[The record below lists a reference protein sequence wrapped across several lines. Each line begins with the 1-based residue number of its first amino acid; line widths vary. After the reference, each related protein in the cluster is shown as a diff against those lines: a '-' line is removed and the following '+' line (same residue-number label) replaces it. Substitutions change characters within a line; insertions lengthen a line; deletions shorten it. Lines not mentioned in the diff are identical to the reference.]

1 MKTITVEEEL
11 PVSIAPLTKQGKP
24 AKVDGDPIWT
34 LSEGAPGTLE
44 PGATPFDKVFRP
56 FPDGQTGAAL
66 ITVEVDADLGE
77 GVRMLTGALAVAV
90 VAAEATTLAINA
102 GEATPITPAPAPEPA
117 PVADPVPTDT
127 AAPVADA
134 EQPAAEAVTEEATT
148 EVAGDEAQPEAPA
161 PAAEAPAEA
170 ATETPAEGGE
180 KPAE

>member
-56 FPDGQTGAAL
+56 FPDGRTGAAL

-77 GVRMLTGALAVAV
+77 GVRMLNGALAVAV
-90 VAAEATTLAINA
+90 IEAEADTIAINA
-102 GEATPITPAPAPEPA
+102 GEATPITPAPA
-117 PVADPVPTDT
+117 ADPASTDT
-127 AAPVADA
+127 AATEAPVA
-134 EQPAAEAVTEEATT
+134 ETVTEEAAAEATGGEAQAET
-148 EVAGDEAQPEAPA
+148 PAADPAVEAQPEVADG
-161 PAAEAPAEA
+161 EIV
-170 ATETPAEGGE
+170 TETPAEGGE